1 MKCETKSAIQMFL
14 EDSERS
20 NIVEKLG
27 FAFFFYLL
35 CKDKVIGSE
44 RLGSSIAS

>member
-27 FAFFFYLL
+27 FAFFYLF